1 MASNLKFKRTTT
13 DKLQVKGI
21 LSEDCTT
28 VEYEDE
34 NGTERQVKVT
44 DLLKPFMNQ
53 PIDLSASLKS
63 EEDLDL
69 VSAEDK

>member
-13 DKLQVKGI
+13 DKVQVKGM

-28 VEYEDE
+28 VTYEDE
-34 NGTERQVKVT
+34 NNTERQAKVL

-53 PIDLSASLKS
+53 PIDLSVSLKS